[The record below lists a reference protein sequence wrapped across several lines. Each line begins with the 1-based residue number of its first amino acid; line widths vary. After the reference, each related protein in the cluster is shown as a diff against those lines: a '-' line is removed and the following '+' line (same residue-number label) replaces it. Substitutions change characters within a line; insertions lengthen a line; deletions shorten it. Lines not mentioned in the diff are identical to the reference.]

1 MIRTVGA
8 ALEDVALHLEVAV
21 LGAQVDVGG
30 EHHLDVLLLLGQRPR
45 RASACRRRH
54 GVWGC
59 KGLVVARRGGG
70 EGSGYVSGSG
80 GANGRNGRRR
90 GVSYIMRRLK
100 TLGSFC
106 SDSARRC
113 ALGRAQTWAYPFV
126 GPSSYYF
133 GFFSEKV
140 IFDPTTLG

>member
-1 MIRTVGA
+1 MGRRMLRTVGA

-70 EGSGYVSGSG
+70 EGWS
-80 GANGRNGRRR
+80 
-90 GVSYIMRRLK
+90 
-100 TLGSFC
+100 
-106 SDSARRC
+106 
-113 ALGRAQTWAYPFV
+113 
-126 GPSSYYF
+126 
-133 GFFSEKV
+133 
-140 IFDPTTLG
+140 